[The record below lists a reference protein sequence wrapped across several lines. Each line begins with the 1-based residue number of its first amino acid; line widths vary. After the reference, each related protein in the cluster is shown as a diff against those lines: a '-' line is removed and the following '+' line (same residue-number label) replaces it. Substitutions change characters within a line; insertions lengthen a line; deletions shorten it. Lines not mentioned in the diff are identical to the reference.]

1 MARGGVVDRG
11 SATRRGLLVI
21 FATDGALFASWASR
35 LPQVQDDIH
44 ADAADLAF
52 ALAGTA
58 VGALTAMSITG
69 VVCHHRAAYRVACVT
84 LLALCLSIV
93 LPATADSPLSLG
105 LALLV
110 FGACYGATDVAMN
123 SAAVQLSAVIRRPIV
138 PQFHSAYSLGALG
151 GAGIGA
157 AAAGIGVE
165 VWTHLLLMGAAG
177 VIALMITSARL
188 FLSTGPPI
196 PSPEPIGPAAVS
208 DQTRQRRGRTWP
220 ALLVASVLTTG
231 TALAEGVTASWSG
244 IYLADEA
251 GAALW
256 VAPLGFALMSMVMA
270 IIRGFGTRILERFG
284 TRLVACAG
292 ALVAAAGLFLVLIAI
307 VPVVLLG
314 YGIAGAGL
322 GCLFPIG
329 IAHAGAAKGSI
340 GVSFAS
346 ALGYAGFLVGPPV
359 IGVIAQ
365 QVGLPTALALV
376 AATLV
381 GVFAAATRL
390 PNDRHRAEQLRGG
403 RASCQD

>member
-231 TALAEGVTASWSG
+231 TALAEGVTAS
-244 IYLADEA
+244 
-251 GAALW
+251 
-256 VAPLGFALMSMVMA
+256 
-270 IIRGFGTRILERFG
+270 
-284 TRLVACAG
+284 
-292 ALVAAAGLFLVLIAI
+292 
-307 VPVVLLG
+307 
-314 YGIAGAGL
+314 
-322 GCLFPIG
+322 
-329 IAHAGAAKGSI
+329 
-340 GVSFAS
+340 
-346 ALGYAGFLVGPPV
+346 
-359 IGVIAQ
+359 
-365 QVGLPTALALV
+365 
-376 AATLV
+376 
-381 GVFAAATRL
+381 
-390 PNDRHRAEQLRGG
+390 
-403 RASCQD
+403 